1 MSPMNALLRCAFEQL
16 KGTNKMSKT
25 KTFEIKTLDTIH
37 EINRYLFDLEL
48 GTRISIHPI
57 SMSSFVVCYSSYSSS
72 NDDAKQFI
80 ESNDFSMTYSFLR
93 AISSNLYFLGKNA
106 KEKIKDKS
114 SILPLIQS
122 NLQALI
128 NQKTYLIK

>member
-1 MSPMNALLRCAFEQL
+1 
-16 KGTNKMSKT
+16 MSKS
-25 KTFEIKTLDTIH
+25 KTFENKTLDTIK
-37 EINRYLFDLEL
+37 EINRFFFDLEMVE
-48 GTRISIHPI
+48 RINIQPI
-57 SMSSFVVCYSSYSSS
+57 SMNTFIVSYGEDYHERTKRSH
-72 NDDAKQFI
+72 QFI